1 MYYKTIVRF
10 KDLTDDN
17 HTYNVGD
24 EFPREGL
31 KVSKK
36 RFNELSSDKNRR
48 GKPLIKLV
56 KDETVGKSD
65 IKEKE

>member
-1 MYYKTIVRF
+1 MYKVIVKF
-10 KDLTDDN
+10 KDLQDDSYI
-17 HTYNVGD
+17 YNAGD

-48 GKPLIKLV
+48 GKPLIEFV
-56 KDETVGKSD
+56 EDEIIDESD
-65 IKEKE
+65 VEEKE